1 MNSLNSYKRTRFF
14 LWVNITGLAI
24 GLAASILLILF
35 VVNELSYDK
44 HFPDSERIIRLNTVL
59 ETNTGMRY
67 YSTSLGKAY
76 SELPTKVPGIEAATH
91 ISPNGYNGK
100 VELVYE
106 TKHFRDLN
114 LLQTDSDFFKVFQM
128 KFLAGTAEK
137 ALESRKSLVISQPYA
152 DIIFGSADQAV
163 NKPVLIDDEEYLIS
177 AVVEKL
183 PSNTHFSFDM
193 WAANI
198 PSYYESNGAMDFYVY
213 YRISPG
219 ASLPEG
225 RASIEKEYTSM
236 LQPLQKRFNA
246 KEVYGAT
253 EKLTDI
259 YIHSKTDSGLGKS
272 NDMKFILLLLTLALF
287 ILALAI
293 TNFINLFMAQGE
305 TRMNEIAIRKTNGAS
320 IGNIVRQFFTE
331 VFGIVLIAFVLGSV
345 LAIIATPYFFQLIHK
360 DIELTQLANPVF
372 ILCIL
377 ALFILTVTLSAAYPA
392 FYLSRFIPLDIL
404 GKRLKFSKHRLT
416 AAVVIFQS
424 IVTIVL
430 ISYIL
435 VINRQTTYL
444 ENLPMNYNDKNVLSV
459 SYNRNLSE
467 NYTSLKQELLNIS
480 GIQRV
485 SGADHTIGEGGS
497 GQAIALLENRTN
509 QQAYDI
515 NEYRVAPGLC
525 ELMDFQLVEGEFFK
539 ENRPE
544 TTPAIIL
551 NEATVK
557 MLGLESP
564 VAGQHVLYK
573 NRDAEI
579 IGIVKDFIYGEPA
592 NAIQP
597 LVLSACFNV
606 SEPGIIYIKF
616 DTNRSRKDALALANT
631 VFRKFDAEFVPNPVW
646 SEDIYAK
653 KFDGMKTQSKLVLIS
668 SLLSIFIA
676 MLGLLAI
683 HLYTAVRRTKEI
695 GIRRINGASPQSIF
709 SLLSWDIIQ
718 WIVIAGIIAV
728 PVAYYIASD
737 WLNNYSNHTNLSGW
751 VFVAPVLIQ
760 CLIAIITTSGVS
772 IHVLLRN
779 PVEAL
784 KSE

>member
-1 MNSLNSYKRTRFF
+1 MNILNSYKRTRFF

-24 GLAASILLILF
+24 GLAASIMLILF

-44 HFPDSERIIRLNTVL
+44 HFPDSNRIIRLNTVL
-59 ETNTGMRY
+59 ETTTGVHY
-67 YSTSLGKAY
+67 NSQSLGTAY
-76 SELPTKVPGIEAATH
+76 SELPLKAPGIEAATH
-91 ISPNGYNGK
+91 LTPEGK

-106 TKHFRDLN
+106 TEHFRDLN
-114 LLQTDSDFFKVFQM
+114 LLQTDSDFFSVFQM
-128 KFLAGTAEK
+128 KFVAGTAEK
-137 ALESRKSLVISQPYA
+137 ALESPHSLVITRPYA
-152 DIIFGSADQAV
+152 DIIFGSADQAI
-163 NKPVLIDDEEYLIS
+163 NKTVSIHGEEYTVN

-183 PSNTHFSFDM
+183 PSNTHFSFDI

-198 PSYYESNGAMDFYVY
+198 PSYMESNGAMDFYIY
-213 YRISPG
+213 YRISPDVPL
-219 ASLPEG
+219 SDV
-225 RASIEKEYTSM
+225 RTSIEKEYTSM
-236 LQPLQKRFNA
+236 LEPLQSRFNA
-246 KEVYGAT
+246 KAYGAT

-259 YIHSKTDSGLGKS
+259 YIHSKTDTSIGKN
-272 NDMKFILLLLTLALF
+272 NDMEFIVLLLVLALF
-287 ILALAI
+287 ILVLAI

-331 VFGIVLIAFVLGSV
+331 VSCIVLISFALGCF
-345 LAIIATPYFFQLIHK
+345 LAIVATPYFSQLIHK
-360 DIELTQLANPVF
+360 DIELIQLTNPVF
-372 ILCIL
+372 IGCIIT
-377 ALFILTVTLSAAYPA
+377 LFVLTITFSAAYPS

-435 VINRQTTYL
+435 VINRQTMYL
-444 ENLPMNYNDKNVLSV
+444 ENLPVNYNDENVVSVVLS
-459 SYNRNLSE
+459 NNLIK
-467 NYTSLKQELLNIS
+467 NYSSLKQELLNIPN
-480 GIQRV
+480 IRNV
-485 SGADHTIGEGGS
+485 SGGDHTIGSRGS
-497 GQAIALLENRTN
+497 GQVIALLENREN
-509 QQAYDI
+509 QQSV

-539 ENRPE
+539 ENKLE
-544 TTPAIIL
+544 NTPAIIL

-564 VAGQHVLYK
+564 VTGQHVLYK
-573 NRDAEI
+573 NSDAEI
-579 IGIVKDFIYGEPA
+579 IGVVKDFIYEEPA

-597 LVLSACFNV
+597 LVLSSSLNV
-606 SEPGIIYIKF
+606 LIYIKF
-616 DTNRSRKDALALANT
+616 DKNISRTQAMKLANT
-631 VFRKFDAEFVPNPVW
+631 VFRQFDSEFISNPEW
-646 SEDIYAK
+646 SEDVYAK
-653 KFDGMKTQSKLVLIS
+653 KFEGMKTQSKLVLIS
-668 SLLSIFIA
+668 SLLSVFIA

-709 SLLSWDIIQ
+709 SLLSLDIIQ

-737 WLNNYSNHTNLSGW
+737 WLNNYSNQTSLGWW

-772 IHVLLRN
+772 INVLLQN
-779 PVEAL
+779 PVKAL